1 MVSEQV
7 HAALDGV
14 VEACWAGLHVIG
26 QGMMAE
32 RHARPLSGHHPT
44 YQGGWNAWEA
54 VECLVGGVD
63 AW

>member
-32 RHARPLSGHHPT
+32 WNANLLSGHHLM
-44 YQGGWNAWEA
+44 YQGS
-54 VECLVGGVD
+54 
-63 AW
+63 